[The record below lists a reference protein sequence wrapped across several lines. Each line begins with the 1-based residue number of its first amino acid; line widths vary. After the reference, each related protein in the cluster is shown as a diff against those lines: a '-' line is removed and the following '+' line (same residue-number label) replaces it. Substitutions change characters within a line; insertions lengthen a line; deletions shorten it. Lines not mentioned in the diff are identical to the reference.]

1 MSEDKYEGL
10 IVDFIDRPLPESH
23 PDFVMRIGWSC
34 PGLGFGTV
42 DFIWRGNDLHAD
54 TEHMSKAFLER
65 LMALVLQRV
74 VIDD

>member
-10 IVDFIDRPLPESH
+10 TVDFIDRPLPESH
-23 PDFVMRIGWSC
+23 PDFVMRISWSC

-74 VIDD
+74 VIDG

>member
-1 MSEDKYEGL
+1 MNEDKYEGL
-10 IVDFIDRPLPESH
+10 TVDFIDRPTPESH

-34 PGLGFGTV
+34 PQLGFGTV

-54 TEHMSKAFLER
+54 TEGMSKAFLER
-65 LMALVLQRV
+65 LVGLALQRV